1 MNWKPAIE
9 AVELL
14 PRLSSPAAQ
23 DQNIQRSPAV
33 LVDEVVA
40 SIRALEQGLVKA
52 GLKPVCFQ
60 DPTRAR
66 EYLLSNRAQLIVLNL
81 PLPDAHG
88 LALRDI
94 RRLQVHEQTPVVFGP
109 EPNTFR
115 PKAEDSP
122 TSGARLDRDSLLVA
136 ELVAGRG

>member
-52 GLKPVCFQ
+52 GLKPVCF
-60 DPTRAR
+60 
-66 EYLLSNRAQLIVLNL
+66 
-81 PLPDAHG
+81 
-88 LALRDI
+88 
-94 RRLQVHEQTPVVFGP
+94 
-109 EPNTFR
+109 
-115 PKAEDSP
+115 
-122 TSGARLDRDSLLVA
+122 
-136 ELVAGRG
+136 